1 MGRMI
6 SEITKRSKEL
16 EQLCILY
23 RVRRLE
29 LFGSAVSDRKYHGHS
44 DLDFIV
50 EFQTMA
56 AGEYADT
63 YFGLLEG
70 LERLFGCPVD
80 LVIGSAIK
88 NPYFLQ
94 SVEKTRTAVYE
105 T

>member
-1 MGRMI
+1 MI

-23 RVRRLE
+23 HVQRLD
-29 LFGSAVSDRKYHGHS
+29 LFGSAAIGCRNHEDS

-50 EFQTMA
+50 EFLPLS

-63 YFGLLEG
+63 YFGLLES
-70 LERLFGCPVD
+70 LEQLFDCPVD
-80 LVIGSAIK
+80 LIIGSAIK

-94 SVEKTRTAVYE
+94 SVEQTRTAIYE

>member
-1 MGRMI
+1 MI
-6 SEITKRSKEL
+6 SEIAKRSKEL
-16 EQLCILY
+16 EQLCMLY
-23 RVRRLE
+23 RVRRLD
-29 LFGSAVSDRKYHGHS
+29 LFGSAATGWRNHRES

-50 EFQTMA
+50 EFQSLP

-63 YFGLLEG
+63 YFGLLEA

-80 LVIGSAIK
+80 LVVGSAIK